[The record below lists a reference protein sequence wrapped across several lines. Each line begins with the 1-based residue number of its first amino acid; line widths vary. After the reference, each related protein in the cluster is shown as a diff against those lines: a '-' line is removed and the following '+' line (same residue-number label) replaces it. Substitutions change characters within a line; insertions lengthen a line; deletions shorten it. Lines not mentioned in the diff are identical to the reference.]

1 MTTPEATGRADLE
14 HAGEQFNPAIFA
26 KLLLEKY
33 TFKTTRD
40 NETLYVYD
48 TRDKIYKPNGEVFVK
63 EEIVKALGDDA
74 RQKYFGDIAFVVKG
88 STYFDRPTTPI
99 NKLVVENGVLDP
111 VNCTLEENNTTDF
124 LTIRLPVKYDPQAD
138 CPAVKKFLTEVVG
151 EAYVDF
157 IQEFSGYL
165 LCQTMPYHRVPLLT
179 GEGMNGKT
187 TLADFL
193 VTFLGQAN
201 VSSISIQ
208 QLCENR
214 FSAYQLVGKL
224 CNVCDDLPDKTIRH
238 SGTFKML
245 AGNSIIQVEQ
255 KFHDSFPTINTA
267 KMIYLANKVPDADD
281 DTDAYFRRWTLIPCN
296 NKFQGTNRDVHMLEK
311 LTTPTEL
318 SGFLNFALAGL
329 KRLLADNDFC
339 IQENLEQQR
348 KSMIW
353 ASNSAKAYI
362 TEHLE
367 TTKDHKDRITKDTLY
382 SSYITFCKENSL
394 FVKTSAVLTK
404 SIKQLLPDAKETS
417 VREGLKVLHGWQ
429 YLRLCSGSSIC
440 TGNSL
445 LIAENQ
451 NLNNNNSET
460 SIDSPAQTQHL
471 LQITNIESPATPDT
485 TPTGPQT

>member
-1 MTTPEATGRADLE
+1 MSSPPIDTPTL
-14 HAGEQFNPAIFA
+14 EQFNPAVFA
-26 KLLLEKY
+26 KLLLAKY

-48 TRDKIYKPNGEVFVK
+48 TRDKIYRPNGEVFVK

-74 RQKYFGDIAFVVKG
+74 RQKYFADILFVVKG
-88 STYFDRPTTPI
+88 STYFDRPTTPV
-99 NKLVVENGVLDP
+99 NKLVVENGVLD
-111 VNCTLEENNTTDF
+111 VVSGTLEENNTADF
-124 LTIRLPVKYDPQAD
+124 LQVRLPVKYDPQAD
-138 CPAVKKFLTEVVG
+138 CPTVKKFLKEVVG

-157 IQEFSGYL
+157 IREYSGYIL
-165 LCQTMPYHRVPLLT
+165 YQTMPYHRVPLLT

-339 IQENLEQQR
+339 IREDLDQQR
-348 KSMIW
+348 KTMIW

-362 TEHLE
+362 MEKLE
-367 TTKDHKDRITKDTLY
+367 TTKDRDDELTKDTLY
-382 SSYITFCKENSL
+382 SSYITFCKQNSL
-394 FVKTSAVLTK
+394 FAKDAATLTK
-404 SIKQLLPDAKETS
+404 SIKQLLPEAQEVTL
-417 VREGLKVLHGWQ
+417 REGIKVTHGWRF
-429 YLRLCSGSSIC
+429 LKICSECSQCAGK
-440 TGNSL
+440 SL

-451 NLNNNNSET
+451 NLNSNSET
-460 SIDSPAQTQHL
+460 STDSPVQTIQT
-471 LQITNIESPATPDT
+471 LQITNTESPATPAT
-485 TPTGPQT
+485 PPTGPQP